1 MFIVVH
7 LDFLSAN
14 NQLKLKLESMS
25 LLEKYIRSN
34 FYLYVIARELYN
46 FFLNFFFYEKE
57 CEVFKYL
64 KKRSNITIIDIGSSD
79 LSFSSYIS
87 NFFYKSN
94 FFCFEP
100 LSHFYK
106 YKKLQNSNKL
116 NIFKKACSNKY
127 QKITLFTP
135 FKKILTYKIYLKYFS
150 SYSLKFVKKKFI
162 KYFNNQNNFFYEKTT
177 VHTIKIDDLNLKPDL
192 IKLDIEGYEMKAIL
206 GAAKTINK
214 FKPLIY
220 IENPSK
226 TVDKFF
232 KNYGYKKFIFNKKL
246 KKILEVNKNDKTI
259 YNYFFIYNKKKFF
272 KNELI
277 L

>member
-1 MFIVVH
+1 
-7 LDFLSAN
+7 
-14 NQLKLKLESMS
+14 MS
-25 LLEKYIRSN
+25 FLEKYIRSN
-34 FYLYVIARELYN
+34 FYLYVVAREFYN

-64 KKRSNITIIDIGSSD
+64 KKRSNISIVDIGSSN

-87 NFFYKSN
+87 SFFYKSN

-100 LSHFYK
+100 LLHFYSCK
-106 YKKLQNSNKL
+106 ELRNNNKL
-116 NIFKKACSNKY
+116 YTFNKACSNECK
-127 QKITLFTP
+127 KLILFTP
-135 FKKILTYKIYLKYFS
+135 FKKFLTFKMYLKYFS
-150 SYSLKFVKKKFI
+150 SYNLKFIKKNLL
-162 KYFNNQNNFFYEKTT
+162 KYFNNKSDFFYEKTV
-177 VHTIKIDDLNLKPDL
+177 VHSIKIDDLNLKPDL

-214 FKPLIY
+214 FKPIIY

-226 TVDKFF
+226 TIDKFF
-232 KNYGYKKFIFNKKL
+232 KNYGYKKFIFNRKL
-246 KKILEVNKNDKTI
+246 KKILEVNKNDKNI
-259 YNYFFIYNKKKFF
+259 YNYFFIYNKKKYF

>member
-1 MFIVVH
+1 
-7 LDFLSAN
+7 
-14 NQLKLKLESMS
+14 
-25 LLEKYIRSN
+25 
-34 FYLYVIARELYN
+34 
-46 FFLNFFFYEKE
+46 
-57 CEVFKYL
+57 
-64 KKRSNITIIDIGSSD
+64 
-79 LSFSSYIS
+79 
-87 NFFYKSN
+87 
-94 FFCFEP
+94 
-100 LSHFYK
+100 
-106 YKKLQNSNKL
+106 
-116 NIFKKACSNKY
+116 
-127 QKITLFTP
+127 
-135 FKKILTYKIYLKYFS
+135 
-150 SYSLKFVKKKFI
+150 
-162 KYFNNQNNFFYEKTT
+162 
-177 VHTIKIDDLNLKPDL
+177 
-192 IKLDIEGYEMKAIL
+192 MKAIL